1 MVSLRFAY
9 VGFTVRQTSTR
20 QPMLAKRSRRPVLQ
34 SVSLNLTSGM
44 RCALIGPNGSGKT
57 TFLRL
62 ASEIYRPSTGSI
74 SVNGRVASVIDPMC
88 HVEPLLT
95 GRRNTSSLLH
105 LQGVARSSR
114 DDLVDFVAHHS
125 GLGRQFDD
133 SVGTYSVGMQ
143 WKLALWSLLASRP
156 EIILIDEGIATLDE
170 ESRTHFKSCLDEVL
184 GDTGIL
190 LLATQSP
197 TIEKQFCRQRLNFG
211 DATVSSSHTLPS

>member
-1 MVSLRFAY
+1 VVSLQFAN

-20 QPMLAKRSRRPVLQ
+20 KPMFAKRSRRPVLQ

-62 ASEIYRPSTGSI
+62 ASEIYSPTTGSI
-74 SVNGRVASVIDPMC
+74 SVNGRVAAVIDPMC
-88 HVEPLLT
+88 HIEPLLT

-114 DDLVDFVAHHS
+114 DDLVDFVANHS
-125 GLGRQFDD
+125 DLGRQFDD

-143 WKLALWSLLASRP
+143 WKLALWSVLAARP

-170 ESRTHFKSCLDEVL
+170 ESRTRFKLCLDELL

-211 DATVSSSHTLPS
+211 NASVSSPLALPS